1 MTTANFTSRDASIA
15 TQASQKVAAELLRLE
30 LEHKAWPLPTK
41 EEERLQAMEARY
53 AQLVRM
59 LLSAALA
66 PYVREVDLD
75 LPESDKPAAQASSD
89 VLDEFAGDDDI
100 PY

>member
-1 MTTANFTSRDASIA
+1 
-15 TQASQKVAAELLRLE
+15 
-30 LEHKAWPLPTK
+30 
-41 EEERLQAMEARY
+41 
-53 AQLVRM
+53 M